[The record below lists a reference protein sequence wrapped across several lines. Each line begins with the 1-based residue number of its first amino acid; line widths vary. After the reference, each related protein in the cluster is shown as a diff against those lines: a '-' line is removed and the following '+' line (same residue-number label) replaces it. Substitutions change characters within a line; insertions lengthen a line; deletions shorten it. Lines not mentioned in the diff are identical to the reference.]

1 MKLIPI
7 LGLLLLSGCAI
18 PLSGLEDVSE
28 RCKERPGALPKVKKG
43 DDLVK
48 RYGELQTQYAQV
60 ASRLRCTQR
69 YISTATK

>member
-1 MKLIPI
+1 MRVVSLV
-7 LGLLLLSGCAI
+7 GFLLLGGCALPI
-18 PLSGLEDVSE
+18 SNLEDVSE
-28 RCKERPGALPKVKKG
+28 RCKVRPGALPKVKQG
-43 DDLVK
+43 DDLIK

>member
-1 MKLIPI
+1 MRLVPV
-7 LGLLLLSGCAI
+7 LCLLLLGGCAI
-18 PLSGLEDVSE
+18 PLSSLEDVAE
-28 RCKERPGALPKVKKG
+28 RCKERPQPLPKVKKG

>member
-1 MKLIPI
+1 MRLIPVAC
-7 LGLLLLSGCAI
+7 LLLLGGCAL
-18 PLSGLEDVSE
+18 PVSNLEDVAS
-28 RCKERPGALPKVKKG
+28 RCKERPQPLPAIKKG